1 MSGQVYLNPSRLSI
15 LSIPRDKV
23 WIFSSAILKLL
34 HQEAQQTPQSS
45 FKSDLER
52 DNSLS
57 DELLDLEAELSDDSF
72 QYDSEDTGRLGASTF
87 SDLSVGKRALLTK
100 HSSRTDNS
108 SKSGPTG
115 SSSESLA
122 ELSREP
128 QLSDS
133 ELLLSE
139 EDHHF
144 FHIAYTPSECT
155 VIFRTH
161 ANSGIF
167 EEPLKVCQKLG
178 YTDVVLL
185 EKSYLNLQV
194 DSEGEF
200 NNSAKILELTKPL
213 SQHNISLFFLSTHF
227 TNIVLIPYDLKD
239 KVIEILT
246 EDNFIF
252 SDISNSY
259 ILNGEVPDS
268 AENLQTETNES
279 SDSDANM
286 KTMKILADANITPK
300 IHRKVKLLL
309 TGARPGEVKQSILKA
324 SQSIAASAVPDYF
337 AITRSSFSE
346 ISLILP
352 GSSKQR
358 ALMGFDF
365 RSIIGSALDVI
376 TPVAV
381 DLSKLPIDSAGIV
394 AGLASSLWESVR
406 LIDEPET
413 ERFDMNYL
421 SMARSA
427 VVLIPRE
434 NLAVVT
440 KMVNNM
446 RLDLKKSE
454 EDL

>member
-268 AENLQTETNES
+268 AESLQTETNES

-394 AGLASSLWESVR
+394 AGLASSLWKSVR
-406 LIDEPET
+406 LNDEPET

>member
-268 AENLQTETNES
+268 AESLQTETNES